1 MLVLFLIG
9 AAPNVDPDIF
19 LVGVAKVVIYLFLG
33 CVNGIVK
40 CPLTKHFD
48 IFLFFLADLY
58 HIFQCVINFVERKKK
73 IITKRTSFI
82 SFSYIYL
89 IFY

>member
-58 HIFQCVINFVERKKK
+58 HIFQCVINFVA
-73 IITKRTSFI
+73 KRTSFI

>member
-9 AAPNVDPDIF
+9 AASNVDPDIF
-19 LVGVAKVVIYLFLG
+19 LVGVAKVMIYLFLG
-33 CVNGIVK
+33 CVNGTVK

-48 IFLFFLADLY
+48 IFFVCLFCFVFFLFFLDLY

-73 IITKRTSFI
+73 KKKN
-82 SFSYIYL
+82 
-89 IFY
+89 